1 MREKVEQAVD
11 DIKMSKYLATIR
23 TDVPIELSLEELQ
36 VKEPNGQELKQIFD
50 ELEFKRFT
58 ERFLNKSEKSIK
70 SVNNNPSLFD
80 EFQADGK
87 EISKNSTL
95 ESLKTVEHNYQ
106 LIETQEE
113 ARKLCDFLLTNEKVT
128 LTQRR
133 LPPTP
138 STQNWWD

>member
-113 ARKLCDFLLTNEKVT
+113 ARKLCDFLLTNEKVK
-128 LTQRR
+128 L
-133 LPPTP
+133 
-138 STQNWWD
+138 